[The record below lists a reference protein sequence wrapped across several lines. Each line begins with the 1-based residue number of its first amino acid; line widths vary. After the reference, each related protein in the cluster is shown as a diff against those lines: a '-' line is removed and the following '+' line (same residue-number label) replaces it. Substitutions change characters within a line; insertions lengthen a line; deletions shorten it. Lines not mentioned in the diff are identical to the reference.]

1 MARKMEHPNE
11 ICAMCGKS
19 KNQVLHLMQGVYGYV
34 CDQCIEE
41 GHEMLSEYA
50 EQERRLRE
58 HQEHIDAT
66 PSQIKSYLDQYVIG
80 QDDAKKTLSVAVY
93 NHYKRMHQKKKSDVE
108 IEKSNILMI
117 GNTGCGKTFL
127 IKCLAKYLGVPL
139 AIADATSL
147 TEAGY
152 VGDDVENILLKLY
165 EKSEGNL
172 EKTQQGIIYIDEI
185 DKLALRGENTSLT
198 RDVSGEGVQQA
209 LLKILEGTIARV
221 PFGGGRKHP
230 NAECVN
236 IDTSNILFICGG
248 AFDGLE
254 KLINQD
260 KKVNRTIGFGVDAEN
275 ISNEEKFTLENVQQ
289 HDLVRYGMMPEFI
302 GRLPVITTLAPL
314 TENDMVRILTEP
326 KNAIV
331 RQFQELFAMDDVK
344 LQFEKDALM
353 KIAAI
358 ANEKRIGAR
367 GLRSIVENV
376 LQKTMFELP
385 DIKSATLKSTLHVDG
400 ESGFYGKVTARSSFV
415 FLDYNAEEDANAT
428 AVFRRPIASAGSN
441 KTKVAFLQSQAGN
454 KISIRAQY
462 GSASWGTATFTGSS
476 SDIRLKE
483 DIKDSSV
490 NALSKIM
497 QMQIREFNWKQT
509 GIHQELGCVADELE
523 LIDPLLTVG
532 GGYDKD
538 GTMNVKCINTLLL
551 TEYNSKAIQELGKE
565 NERLNEEIIELRQ
578 QLSKTR
584 GIVESILKRSA

>member
-1 MARKMEHPNE
+1 MRKLT
-11 ICAMCGKS
+11 C
-19 KNQVLHLMQGVYGYV
+19 KNG
-34 CDQCIEE
+34 
-41 GHEMLSEYA
+41 
-50 EQERRLRE
+50 
-58 HQEHIDAT
+58 
-66 PSQIKSYLDQYVIG
+66 
-80 QDDAKKTLSVAVY
+80 
-93 NHYKRMHQKKKSDVE
+93 
-108 IEKSNILMI
+108 NI
-117 GNTGCGKTFL
+117 
-127 IKCLAKYLGVPL
+127 V
-139 AIADATSL
+139 
-147 TEAGY
+147 Y
-152 VGDDVENILLKLY
+152 VGTQEEVRTIHHAMYRAWLKDKIQITPTGYFTYERIRIEGFNLIQGILLDKREGYFDPILLKLY

-221 PFGGGRKHP
+221 PLGGGRKHP

-260 KKVNRTIGFGVDAEN
+260 KKVNRTIGFGVSTEN
-275 ISNEEKFTLENVQQ
+275 VSNEEEFTLENVQQ

-385 DIKSATLKSTLHVDG
+385 DIKSANYV
-400 ESGFYGKVTARSSFV
+400 
-415 FLDYNAEEDANAT
+415 
-428 AVFRRPIASAGSN
+428 
-441 KTKVAFLQSQAGN
+441 
-454 KISIRAQY
+454 SIKN
-462 GSASWGTATFTGSS
+462 TTN
-476 SDIRLKE
+476 
-483 DIKDSSV
+483 SSV
-490 NALSKIM
+490 NYSKNNKRYCKMNIFVSIVIR
-497 QMQIREFNWKQT
+497 QIL
-509 GIHQELGCVADELE
+509 H
-523 LIDPLLTVG
+523 
-532 GGYDKD
+532 
-538 GTMNVKCINTLLL
+538 
-551 TEYNSKAIQELGKE
+551 
-565 NERLNEEIIELRQ
+565 LRDY
-578 QLSKTR
+578 L
-584 GIVESILKRSA
+584 